1 MLGALSWRLC
11 SGSRLSHGWS
21 SPSPALDALGEGL
34 GVKSQARMRVVACRK
49 ARARVPVRIPTSY
62 LRNAGRSVPAS
73 RILKSRARSPWS
85 RPNPNQGSLL
95 CAGLLSSSWEGATT
109 GCCRAASGGPASRAQ
124 GAAIWSLAAGGAR
137 VLGTGPTFGTR
148 GQGPR
153 PARWSSAWW
162 QRRLVASELV
172 EIMGGCVCVCE
183 EGMAPGRI
191 RGLPSSGSPD
201 SGHPLG

>member
-1 MLGALSWRLC
+1 
-11 SGSRLSHGWS
+11 
-21 SPSPALDALGEGL
+21 
-34 GVKSQARMRVVACRK
+34 MRVVACRK

-137 VLGTGPTFGTR
+137 VLGTGPAFGTR

-153 PARWSSAWW
+153 PAGWSSAWW

-172 EIMGGCVCVCE
+172 EIMGGNMTRSENTNFSVLVVDLGVPSWFGFASLVLCKV
-183 EGMAPGRI
+183 AGR
-191 RGLPSSGSPD
+191 
-201 SGHPLG
+201 